1 MSCRALMR
9 SPSNPEARRPCVDPS
24 NTEHGQQ
31 SPPVLP
37 APAQQLC
44 VASDVCATISGMSLS
59 AGQHRHVYEQV
70 HRPCGDAQA
79 TQPGAPAAVWS
90 SRLASPHQA
99 SGSGSGEVRKSSAFP
114 GRPCRPACQTLQI
127 PLRTTPELPCT
138 HACCQTCMPGKIACN
153 LQRGVLTQIRIVLS
167 LKCLH
172 LVEAQIEVG
181 YQRSTAH
188 WPMSYA
194 HVVLLA

>member
-1 MSCRALMR
+1 MSCRAHVW
-9 SPSNPEARRPCVDPS
+9 SPSNPEARRPCLDLS
-24 NTEHGQQ
+24 NTSMGSKAHLSCQLRL
-31 SPPVLP
+31 SSCVL
-37 APAQQLC
+37 LLT
-44 VASDVCATISGMSLS
+44 CALPSAACPLS
-59 AGQHRHVYEQV
+59 AVQHRHVYEQV
-70 HRPCGDAQA
+70 HRPCGDVQA

-114 GRPCRPACQTLQI
+114 GRLCRPACQTLQT

-138 HACCQTCMPGKIACN
+138 HVCCQTCMPGKIACN